1 MASTTLY
8 LIFNHTFTPAQEAD
22 ARAALGVERIETMPA
37 AAVAA
42 WGDVP
47 AGAPAIW
54 DHLAP
59 VRDWL
64 RERAAPGDFVLIQG
78 DFGAC
83 FLMVR
88 FAFENGFNP
97 IYATTRRE
105 ATEETQPDGS
115 VRLTHRFR
123 HVRFRAYGK

>member
-1 MASTTLY
+1 MVSTLF

-22 ARAALGVERIETMPA
+22 ARASLGVEKIETMPA
-37 AAVAA
+37 AVGAV

-47 AGAPAIW
+47 ADAPAIF

-64 RERAAPGDFVLIQG
+64 QDSARPGDYVLIQG

-83 FLMVR
+83 HLMAR
-88 FAFENGFNP
+88 FAFENGFQP
-97 IYATTRRE
+97 IYATTKRE
-105 ATEETQPDGS
+105 ATEETRADGS

>member
-1 MASTTLY
+1 MVSTLY

-22 ARAALGVERIETMPA
+22 ARASLGVGKIETMPA
-37 AAVAA
+37 AVGAV

-47 AGAPAIW
+47 ADAPSVFH
-54 DHLAP
+54 HLAP

-64 RERAAPGDFVLIQG
+64 RNSARPGDHVLIQG

-83 FLMVR
+83 YLMAR
-88 FAFENGFNP
+88 FAFDNGFHP

-123 HVRFRAYGK
+123 HVRFRWYGK